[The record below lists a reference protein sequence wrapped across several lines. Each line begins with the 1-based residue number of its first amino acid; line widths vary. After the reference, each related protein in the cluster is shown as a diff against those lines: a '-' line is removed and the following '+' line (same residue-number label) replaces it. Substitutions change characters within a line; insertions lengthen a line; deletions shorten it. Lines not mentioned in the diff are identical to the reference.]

1 MRLTHGGL
9 TLIGTWPRCVL
20 LSHTGAKSGI
30 ERATPL
36 IYFTDDDR
44 VILVASNY
52 GGARHPAWY
61 YNVKANPNVTL
72 CAGGFEGRFV
82 GQEVSGAEYD
92 RLWALPSNGTPATTS
107 TKHLPETERYRWWR
121 SRLPV
126 RPTLRNV
133 NLNDLRENRRESTV
147 SQRFPRQR
155 TPTLGASPPTPTSGS
170 PSCNG

>member
-1 MRLTHGGL
+1 MRLTHGRL
-9 TLIGTWPRCVL
+9 TSIGTWPRCVL

-72 CAGGFEGRFV
+72 CAGGFEGDSSVRKFPV
-82 GQEVSGAEYD
+82 LNMTACGRCQAMEP
-92 RLWALPSNGTPATTS
+92 RLQ
-107 TKHLPETERYRWWR
+107 
-121 SRLPV
+121 PV
-126 RPTLRNV
+126 RSICRRPKDTAAGVHACRSDPPYATLI
-133 NLNDLRENRRESTV
+133 
-147 SQRFPRQR
+147 
-155 TPTLGASPPTPTSGS
+155 
-170 PSCNG
+170 